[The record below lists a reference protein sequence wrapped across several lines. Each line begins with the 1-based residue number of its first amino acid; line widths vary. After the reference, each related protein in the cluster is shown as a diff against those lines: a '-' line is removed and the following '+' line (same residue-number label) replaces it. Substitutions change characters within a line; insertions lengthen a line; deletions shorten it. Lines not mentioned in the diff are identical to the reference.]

1 MTTRA
6 ALAILA
12 AFALMPSL
20 PAGAAKPAFAPM
32 DVFSLEW
39 ASDPQ
44 VSPDGSE
51 VAYVRRS
58 FDVKT
63 DSRRGAIWLVGR
75 DGSNHRPLAG
85 GAGNQSSP
93 RWSPDGRRLAF
104 VAAGAAGAQIHRHWF
119 A

>member
-1 MTTRA
+1 MPTRA
-6 ALAILA
+6 FSLLLVLLA
-12 AFALMPSL
+12 AL
-20 PAGAAKPAFAPM
+20 PAGGAAAAKPVFAPM

-39 ASDPQ
+39 ASDPEI
-44 VSPDGSE
+44 SPDGTQ

-63 DSRRGAIWLVGR
+63 DSRRGSIWLVGR
-75 DGSNHRPLAG
+75 DGTSHRPLAG

-104 VAAGAAGAQIHRHWF
+104 VA
-119 A
+119 